1 VCATIS
7 RPCLLRFLDF
17 EEADMVHRPRS
28 VIGYVFLVLGALG
41 SGYVLLSLLD
51 ALPGMWVWGSL
62 AVIVVVSLVVVTWRR
77 RVEAAR
83 ERAWVGSFSFAEVV
97 NRRRAEDPLRRA
109 ETAG

>member
-1 VCATIS
+1 
-7 RPCLLRFLDF
+7 
-17 EEADMVHRPRS
+17 MVHRPKS
-28 VIGYVFLVLGALG
+28 VIGYVFLLLCALG
-41 SGYVLLSLLD
+41 FGYVALSLLD
-51 ALPGMWVWGSL
+51 SLPSPWVWGSL
-62 AVIVVVSLVVVTWRR
+62 AVIVVVSLVVITWRR